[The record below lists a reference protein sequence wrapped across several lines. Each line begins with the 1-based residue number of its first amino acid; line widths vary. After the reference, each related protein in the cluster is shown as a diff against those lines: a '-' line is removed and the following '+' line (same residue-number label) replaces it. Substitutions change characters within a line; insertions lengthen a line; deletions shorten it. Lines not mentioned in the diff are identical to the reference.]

1 MRKLYILP
9 ALISVLIFMLCG
21 CETVPNTSSGN
32 SEIMLPLFEP
42 DIDFSIPDSFSA
54 TSTESNNTAYI
65 CDNASIIVNEDYLS
79 ESVSSL
85 NAYVAYSK
93 ELYQSITD
101 KYTEINQEEIN
112 INGLKGIVTEFDY
125 EINGKNDVL
134 SMSCIVGFFNDQIN
148 NPSTVYV
155 ITCKSDSE
163 SYPDFRDSFI
173 DTIRSVKPNQEENN
187 D

>member
-1 MRKLYILP
+1 MKKLYVIP

-21 CETVPNTSSGN
+21 CEIVPNTSSSN

-42 DIDFSIPDSFSA
+42 DIEFSIPDSFSA
-54 TSTESNNTAYI
+54 TSTESNSTAYI

-79 ESVSSL
+79 ESVPSL
-85 NAYVAYSK
+85 NAYVTYSK
-93 ELYQSITD
+93 ELYQSVAD
-101 KYTEINQEEIN
+101 KYTEINQENID

-125 EINGKNDVL
+125 EINGKKDTL
-134 SMSCIVGFFNDQIN
+134 SMSCIVGFFNDPIN
-148 NPSTVYV
+148 KPSTVYI

-163 SYPDFRDSFI
+163 SYPDFRDDFI
-173 DTIRSVKPNQEENN
+173 NTIRSVKPNQEENN